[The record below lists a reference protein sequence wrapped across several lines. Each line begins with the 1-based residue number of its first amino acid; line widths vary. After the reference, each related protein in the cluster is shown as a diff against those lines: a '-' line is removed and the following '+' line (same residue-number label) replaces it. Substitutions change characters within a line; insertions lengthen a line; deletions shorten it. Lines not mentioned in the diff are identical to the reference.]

1 MILYHGTSTKHLDK
15 MLTDGIK
22 PTGVTGVKSL
32 WEVESAKDRVYL
44 TSTYALYFA
53 IHAAMKD
60 ECDAVVIEVDVD
72 ENQLIPDEDFLAQV
86 KYKDS
91 EHDLITLTKLIRD
104 DIPNYSKFD
113 TIQLAEASLNGLG
126 TVSIKEVKPEQIIRH
141 VIVPNHHLADIVMSH
156 CDPTISVMH
165 HKLMSTVYKEN
176 MLALFDQYPTEIVD
190 DTSGI
195 IL

>member
-1 MILYHGTSTKHLDK
+1 MKLYHGTSTKHLDEI
-15 MLTDGIK
+15 LTDGIK

-44 TSTYALYFA
+44 TTTYALYFA
-53 IHAAMKD
+53 IHAAMQD
-60 ECDAVVIEVDVD
+60 DCDAVVIEVDVD

-91 EHDLITLTKLIRD
+91 EYDLLTLTELIRD
-104 DIPNYSKFD
+104 NDIPNYSKID
-113 TIQLAEASLNGLG
+113 AIQLAEASLNSLG
-126 TVSIKEVKPEQIIRH
+126 TVSIKEVKPEQIIRY
-141 VIVPNHHLADIVMSH
+141 VTVPNHHLADIVMSH

-195 IL
+195 L

>member
-1 MILYHGTSTKHLDK
+1 MKLYHGTSTKHLDK
-15 MLTDGIK
+15 MLTEGIK

-91 EHDLITLTKLIRD
+91 EHDLITLTELIRD

-113 TIQLAEASLNGLG
+113 TIQLAEASLNNLG
-126 TVSIKEVKPEQIIRH
+126 TVSISEVKPEQIIRH

-176 MLALFDQYPTEIVD
+176 MLALFAQYPTEIVD

-195 IL
+195 L

>member
-15 MLTDGIK
+15 MLTEGIK

-60 ECDAVVIEVDVD
+60 DCDAVVIEVDVD

-91 EHDLITLTKLIRD
+91 EHDLITLTELIRD
-104 DIPNYSKFD
+104 DIPNYSEFD
-113 TIQLAEASLNGLG
+113 NIQLAEASLNNLG
-126 TVSIKEVKPEQIIRH
+126 TASIKEVKPEQIIRH

-165 HKLMSTVYKEN
+165 HKVMSTLYQEN
-176 MLALFDQYPTEIVD
+176 MLALFDQYPTEKVD
-190 DTSGI
+190 STLGI
-195 IL
+195 L

>member
-15 MLTDGIK
+15 ILTDGIK

-32 WEVESAKDRVYL
+32 WQVESAKDRVYL
-44 TSTYALYFA
+44 TTTYALYFA
-53 IHAAMKD
+53 IHAAMYD

-91 EHDLITLTKLIRD
+91 EHDLITLTEVIRD
-104 DIPNYSKFD
+104 DIPNYSEFD
-113 TIQLAEASLNGLG
+113 NVQLAEASLNNLG
-126 TVSIKEVKPEQIIRH
+126 TASIKEVKPEQIIRH

-156 CDPTISVMH
+156 CDPTISIMH
-165 HKLMSTVYKEN
+165 HKVMSTIYKEN
-176 MLALFDQYPTEIVD
+176 MLALFDQYPTSVAV
-190 DTSGI
+190 TASGM
-195 IL
+195 